1 MTDNKR
7 LKGTFEYDL
16 MDAPMIVH
24 ALQIAANTALM
35 CGNPDARVKLQAYRD
50 LLKATAP
57 ACAFLFNEEHW
68 AEMGMALVTAKK
80 MRIELGLPPYM
91 KGERWRREKAIKID
105 VDGFVI
111 FTRDARF
118 VGSCPEFNEV
128 CEYLK
133 QIAPLTC
140 EITTITELQ
149 L

>member
-50 LLKATAP
+50 LLKTTAP
-57 ACAFLFNEEHW
+57 ACVFLFDEEQW
-68 AEMGMALVTAKK
+68 AEMGMALVTAKR
-80 MRIELGLPPYM
+80 MRIELDLPPYM
-91 KGERWRREKAIKID
+91 RDQYWRREKAIKID

-111 FTRDARF
+111 MSRDVRF
-118 VGSCPEFNEV
+118 EGSCPEFNEV

-140 EITTITELQ
+140 EITTVTEFIL
-149 L
+149 